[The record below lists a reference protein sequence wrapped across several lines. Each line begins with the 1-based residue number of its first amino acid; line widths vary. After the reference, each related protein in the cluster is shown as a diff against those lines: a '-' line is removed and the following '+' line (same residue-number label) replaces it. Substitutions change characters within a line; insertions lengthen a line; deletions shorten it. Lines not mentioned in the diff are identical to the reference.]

1 MDTSSPRGSTSDD
14 SSLVDEYNSWRKTD
28 SHSIKLREVR
38 LIQFILSHCHLTKIF
53 SYIFQTRTNE
63 DGKTS
68 LEFSIEASEQ
78 KFTLH
83 CPSHYPDY
91 GNDDNFFVEADSGL
105 QLWCNA
111 LNEYLLDTDGQL
123 SLSAILNKGLSLYS
137 AADARSRSRDVSM
150 SSNYNEEDDEDCD
163 DDDMADIDDDDE
175 DEGHGDD
182 DQLEDIL
189 DNDLSWELEIARRRK
204 RWRNK
209 EKELRAARKKSNG
222 GGSSSGGAAGGSGE
236 SSDESSMQQLY
247 QDPSIKGRQPKQVSH
262 YNMHHFL
269 INFLFVGVS
278 K

>member
-1 MDTSSPRGSTSDD
+1 MISNRISEDEVMDTSSPRGSTSDD
-14 SSLVDEYNSWRKTD
+14 ATLVDEYNSWRQTD

-38 LIQFILSHCHLTKIF
+38 LQKLIFSHCHDVIF
-53 SYIFQTRTNE
+53 EFFLNFQTRTNE

-150 SSNYNEEDDEDCD
+150 SSNYNDEDDEDCD
-163 DDDMADIDDDDE
+163 DMRDIDDDE

-204 RWRNK
+204 RWRQK

-222 GGSSSGGAAGGSGE
+222 SSDSN
-236 SSDESSMQQLY
+236 DESSMQQLY

-262 YNMHHFL
+262 YYNSMHHFI
-269 INFLFVGVS
+269 INILF
-278 K
+278 